1 MLVQSGIPVLYSG
14 DEVGQLNDY
23 TYKEDPAKCA
33 DSRYLHRGSFPWHL
47 VEEKDEISMRLFA
60 ALRKLETARAEHDI
74 FGAEASVW
82 TFDTGCRSVLGIGR
96 YLDGKKLLAYFNF
109 SGDGQKIEVP
119 PETDKA
125 RYEELITKK
134 KMDEAGESIDGY
146 GYYWFYDGGV

>member
-1 MLVQSGIPVLYSG
+1 M
-14 DEVGQLNDY
+14 
-23 TYKEDPAKCA
+23 
-33 DSRYLHRGSFPWHL
+33 
-47 VEEKDEISMRLFA
+47 
-60 ALRKLETARAEHDI
+60 
-74 FGAEASVW
+74 
-82 TFDTGCRSVLGIGR
+82 
-96 YLDGKKLLAYFNF
+96 LAYFNF